1 MKKVVLVILTIA
13 ALALLPGSS
22 RAQDHT
28 RLVHEAVVN
37 APVDQ
42 VWVAFTTSE
51 GLESWMA
58 AHAKIDFKIGG
69 AMKTQYDPKG
79 TIDDAKAIEN
89 AILSY
94 EPLRMLSFKV
104 TKAPEAFP
112 FPNAIKNMWT
122 VVYFMPEGDKA
133 TRVREITMGFGS
145 DDESRKMREFFN
157 RANAFT
163 LEKLQKRFA
172 AKPDAK

>member
-1 MKKVVLVILTIA
+1 MQVMKKVMFVVLTIGV
-13 ALALLPGSS
+13 LALIPGTS
-22 RAQDHT
+22 RAQDDT

-42 VWVAFTTSE
+42 VWMAFTTSE

-104 TKAPEAFP
+104 TKAPDAFP
-112 FPNAIKNMWT
+112 FPNANHVAGTRAAQSSFVTGKM
-122 VVYFMPEGDKA
+122 KRA
-133 TRVREITMGFGS
+133 TCASQPYSPIRRPSGS
-145 DDESRKMREFFN
+145 LLP
-157 RANAFT
+157 AHA
-163 LEKLQKRFA
+163 
-172 AKPDAK
+172 